1 MKKENSLLFKLFFA
15 RKKEFKPPKHPKA
28 QIRWIG
34 ARVRAYCLEGK
45 KSQKNLELINSIQKE
60 LDILLEVHIE
70 RVGERRC
77 LELILVVNTA
87 YEKYVERHLK
97 NVYLEKVLEIKRKYS
112 WEGGIPE
119 KYKSW
124 IK

>member
-1 MKKENSLLFKLFFA
+1 MKKENNLLFKLFFP

-28 QIRWIG
+28 QIRWMG
-34 ARVRAYCLEGK
+34 ARVRAYCLESK

-60 LDILLEVHIE
+60 LDTLLDVHIE
-70 RVGERRC
+70 CVAERKC
-77 LELILVVNTA
+77 LELILIVNTA
-87 YEKYVERHLK
+87 YEKYGESHLK
-97 NVYLEKVLEIKRKYS
+97 KASLDKVMEIKKKYS